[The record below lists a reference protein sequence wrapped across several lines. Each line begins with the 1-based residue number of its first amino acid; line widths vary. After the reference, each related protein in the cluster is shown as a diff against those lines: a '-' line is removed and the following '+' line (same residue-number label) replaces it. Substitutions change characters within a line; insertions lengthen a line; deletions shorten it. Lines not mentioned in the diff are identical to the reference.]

1 METDA
6 VTKLAQ
12 MHDGNAVGRFLSR
25 ASEFTDSCVVALAE
39 TPKQRGNPDYPRM
52 FAFSGDPGV
61 AERMS
66 FLYLD
71 GLLPE
76 GGFLFDAFGVV
87 HVDDKPVL
95 MHDAI
100 HEAVD
105 RAMAPLEQL
114 QGPSG
119 ILVLASCGEIP
130 GFPGASRGLVR
141 TLGNPLAAYSALEFR
156 MRSAT

>member
-1 METDA
+1 MAIDA
-6 VTKLAQ
+6 IERLAQ
-12 MHDGNAVGRFLSR
+12 KCDGDAVGRFLSR

-39 TPKQRGNPDYPRM
+39 TPKQRGNPDHPRM

-87 HVDDKPVL
+87 HVDDEPVL
-95 MHDAI
+95 MYDAI

-105 RAMAPLEQL
+105 QAIDTLAQL
-114 QGPSG
+114 RGPSG
-119 ILVLASCGEIP
+119 ILILASCGGVP
-130 GFPGASRGLVR
+130 WLPGASRGLVR

-156 MRSAT
+156 IRSGT

>member
-12 MHDGNAVGRFLSR
+12 MHDGNVVGRFLSR
-25 ASEFTDSCVVALAE
+25 ASEFTDSCVVALTE

-87 HVDDKPVL
+87 HVDDEPVL
-95 MHDAI
+95 MYDAI

-105 RAMAPLEQL
+105 RAMDPLKRL